1 MADGRAEPSG
11 GRGAGVLREI
21 LDRFRRSAAVPA
33 VMSDEIEL
41 ELVPL
46 FRKLDALELDAAAL
60 REASA
65 QRIQADR
72 DRTRA
77 DVERMLATGRA
88 ACERERTRVRAE
100 GREAA
105 EREAAELVRQAEV
118 EVERIRVA
126 SDEMIP
132 GLVSQVVA
140 CVLGAGR

>member
-1 MADGRAEPSG
+1 
-11 GRGAGVLREI
+11 
-21 LDRFRRSAAVPA
+21 
-33 VMSDEIEL
+33 MSDEIEL

-46 FRKLDALELDAAAL
+46 FRRLDALELDAAAL

-105 EREAAELVRQAEV
+105 EREAAELVRQADV
-118 EVERIRVA
+118 EVERIHA
-126 SDEMIP
+126 AGDEMIP
-132 GLVSQVVA
+132 RVVSQVVA